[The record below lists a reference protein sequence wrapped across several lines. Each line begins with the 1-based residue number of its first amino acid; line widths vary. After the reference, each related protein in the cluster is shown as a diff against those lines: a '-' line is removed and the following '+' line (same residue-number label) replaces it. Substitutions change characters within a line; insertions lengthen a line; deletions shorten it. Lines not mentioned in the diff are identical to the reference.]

1 MSKKV
6 DRFNQQLC
14 ENILAYFSS
23 YAEAEQT
30 VLALSKAG
38 FDAQKLSIVSKEY
51 QLSKRAGGALRWEDP
66 ATTEVVGSGY
76 WGSFIGGSIGIL
88 AGVLELSQA
97 GMSLRVFVY
106 PIAGVLLGWLFAA
119 VGVGFAGVFGNLQI
133 FTAKMSGFQVRVP
146 ANDFIIW
153 VSGSREDVLQSKQ
166 MLENLAALTI
176 S

>member
-23 YAEAEQT
+23 HAEAEQT
-30 VLALSKAG
+30 VIALSKAG

-51 QLSKRAGGALRWEDP
+51 QLSKHAGGALIWEHL
-66 ATTEVVGSGY
+66 ATTESAGSGY
-76 WGSFIGGSIGIL
+76 WGSFIGGSVGTL
-88 AGVLELSQA
+88 AGAIELAQV
-97 GMSLRVFVY
+97 GVSLRVFVY

-119 VGVGFAGVFGNLQI
+119 VSVGFAGVFGNLGMS
-133 FTAKMSGFQVRVP
+133 TARVSGFQARVP

-176 S
+176 Y